1 MVAYSTTRRSN
12 TVALTD
18 EPHEHHR
25 AWTNTV
31 QQTRW
36 NKNIYQVPGL
46 EFHENFGSKS
56 GMSEHR
62 FLLHAFSTMCFVHYS
77 LRNLPGNFS
86 NQSTNVFETDKKVV
100 VDL

>member
-1 MVAYSTTRRSN
+1 M
-12 TVALTD
+12 D
-18 EPHEHHR
+18 E
-25 AWTNTV
+25 
-31 QQTRW
+31 QTRW

-86 NQSTNVFETDKKVV
+86 NKSTNVFETDKKVV
-100 VDL
+100 ADLLDSLKTTTWAESDFDVNSY